1 MAKIAQVGCGYWGKN
16 LCRNFAELGL
26 LGAVVDG
33 DPETAAKMAATY
45 GVPVLTFDEVLADP
59 EIGGICLA
67 TPAPT
72 HASLA
77 LRAIAAGKGVMI
89 EKPLALTSDDGA
101 AVVDAARQANVPL
114 MVGHLLQYHPVFVA
128 LRELVRGGELGAL
141 RYVYSNRMSLGK
153 FRIEENVLWSFAP
166 HDISMLLA
174 LTDSPVATVA
184 AQGAAIVTPGIADWC
199 TVQLAFE
206 NGLRGH
212 VQVSWLHPFKEHR
225 LVVVGDRAMAVFDD
239 SEPDWD
245 RKLSLYDHGID
256 RTGSAPVPVKADARY
271 VRVERGE
278 PLRTECAHFGACV
291 ANGTTPQTD
300 GVEALAVLRVL
311 EQAEAQLARS
321 LAR

>member
-1 MAKIAQVGCGYWGKN
+1 MTKIAQVGCGYWGKN

-33 DPETAAKMAATY
+33 HPETAKAMSAAY
-45 GVPVLTFDEVLADP
+45 GVPVLSFDDVLAEP
-59 EIGGICLA
+59 QIKGICLA

-89 EKPLALTSDDGA
+89 EKPLALTSEDG
-101 AVVDAARQANVPL
+101 VVVVEAARVANVPL
-114 MVGHLLQYHPVFVA
+114 MVGHLLQYHPVFVE
-128 LRELVRGGELGAL
+128 LRQMVRGGNLGAL

-153 FRIEENVLWSFAP
+153 FRVEENVLWSFAP
-166 HDISMLLA
+166 HDISMLLS
-174 LTDSPVATVA
+174 LTESPVVDVA
-184 AQGAAIVTPGIADWC
+184 AQGAAIVTSGIADWC

-225 LVVVGDRAMAVFDD
+225 LVVVGDRRMAVFDD
-239 SEPDWD
+239 SEADWD
-245 RKLSLYDHGID
+245 RKLSVYDHGID
-256 RTGSAPVPVKADARY
+256 RTGGVPVPNKAGAQY
-271 VRVERGE
+271 VEVGRGE
-278 PLRTECAHFGACV
+278 PLRIECAHFGACL
-291 ANGTTPQTD
+291 ASGATPRTD

-311 EQAEAQLARS
+311 EQAEAQLSLS
-321 LAR
+321 LAG